1 MRNYQRI
8 SAPYA
13 LGVATS
19 GSISV
24 AGLVVGDAPTA
35 AMDDQTIVAIKTNGG
50 TLVAMPAPYATASA
64 PQPQQQ
70 SGQSSGSSS

>member
-19 GSISV
+19 GSVSV

-64 PQPQQQ
+64 PPQQQ